1 MINQHLE
8 GDDDQMPCTLPARV
22 SIGMPVFN
30 GEAFLSQSIQSLL
43 EQTYVDF
50 ELIISDNASTD
61 RTESICRKYALQ
73 DSRIRYVRNSENVG
87 LESNF
92 QRVFDLSQGELFMW
106 ASHDDLWEPEFIE
119 ELVDLLKRSPD
130 AALAFCRFDSIDADA
145 HSVKQYDLK
154 DLTDPC
160 RYRALGKL
168 LMQDESEGK
177 PNLIMGLM
185 RRQLLQEA
193 QGFHLWSGRSWSAD
207 VLVVFRVL
215 SLGRLQLSDRFLFH
229 KRLQVDNRGDVGKP
243 ISTLRERIASHS
255 DQFEEWKIY
264 WSTYHRMIGALTG
277 LAGRTQ
283 WRLHMTVFWR
293 ESMQRVKRF
302 RAILREYRRALRDFC
317 FRRKRQRPGAENTMV
332 KQRAA

>member
-1 MINQHLE
+1 MLNHHLGE
-8 GDDDQMPCTLPARV
+8 DGDRESCTSPPRV

-30 GEAFLSQSIQSLL
+30 GEAFVSQAIQSLL

-61 RTESICRKYALQ
+61 STERICRKYALQ

-92 QRVFDLSQGELFMW
+92 QRVFDLSQGEFFMW
-106 ASHDDLWEPEFIE
+106 AAHDDLWEPEFIE
-119 ELVDLLKRSPD
+119 ELVELLERSPD
-130 AALAFCRFDSIDADA
+130 AALAFCRFDIIDADA
-145 HSVKQYDLK
+145 HAIKQYDLK
-154 DLTDPC
+154 GLIDPY
-160 RYRALGKL
+160 RNRALRRF
-168 LMQDESEGK
+168 LMQDESHGK
-177 PNLIMGLM
+177 PNLILALM

-229 KRLQVDNRGDVGKP
+229 KRQQVGDGGDGGQP
-243 ISTLRERIASHS
+243 ISTLRERIASHR
-255 DQFEEWKIY
+255 DQLEEWKIY
-264 WSTYHRMIGALTG
+264 WAAYHRMIGTLTG
-277 LAGRTQ
+277 LDRRTQ
-283 WRLHMTVFWR
+283 RRLHMAVLWR
-293 ESMQRVKRF
+293 ESTQRVKTF

-317 FRRKRQRPGAENTMV
+317 FRRKRLRPGAENTAV
-332 KQRAA
+332 KRRAA